1 MIRNSTIRTPRTQLT
16 CCLLAVFALT
26 ACGCGTGDYK
36 RRMRETVEM
45 LNSTVDVNAILF
57 GEASALQDSSLQQVG
72 VALRLPQ
79 YVVNAAVTDQ
89 PGGISL
95 PGFAYYY
102 PVESGNVL
110 VAAVPVDKNVNELKA
125 EVKTELN
132 KTIPGADWADSQ
144 VPTPDG
150 GSLTVPRISGSQS
163 DGQRLDLYLLTSGT
177 HHVMV
182 GWRAPAENASFFQS
196 AEYSM
201 GSAMVSGG

>member
-1 MIRNSTIRTPRTQLT
+1 MRNSSIRTPRTRLT
-16 CCLLAVFALT
+16 CCLLAAFVLT

-36 RRMRETVEM
+36 RRLRETVEM
-45 LNSTVDVNAILF
+45 LNSTVDVNSILI
-57 GEASALQDSSLQQVG
+57 GEPSALQDSSFQQAG

-79 YVVNAAVTDQ
+79 YVVNAAATDQ
-89 PGGISL
+89 PAGISL

-102 PVESGNVL
+102 PVDSGSVL
-110 VAAVPVDKNVNELKA
+110 VAAVPVDKNVNELKS

-150 GSLTVPRISGSQS
+150 GSLSIPRISGNQG
-163 DGQRLDLYLLTSGT
+163 DGQRLDVYLLTSGT

-182 GWRAPAENASFFQS
+182 GWRAPADNASFFQA